1 MTFLAAPSVPDGS
14 QPLSA
19 GRSLSARPST
29 LYVSYEGL
37 LEPLGESQ
45 VLGYVDRLTT
55 AFDITII
62 SFEKIA
68 DVRDGTRMADM
79 RARLAAAGIHWVP
92 LQYHKRPPAIST
104 AFDVCRGIAA
114 ALAWSIRTGGR
125 IVHARGYVSA
135 LIALAL
141 RAMRGTL
148 LLFDMRGFWGDE
160 KVDAGHW
167 ARDSRL
173 YRMTKAFERRFFE
186 SADAIVSLTHAG
198 VREFPGLGYRI
209 RPGIPIEVIPTCTDV
224 DRFAPGS
231 KDPALAARFGL
242 TGHLVLGC
250 VGTMSNWYLR
260 EPMLDY
266 LAFLLR
272 RIDRLKILVVT
283 AEDHEEL
290 KAHAVGRGVSPERLV
305 LTRTTFSQMP
315 AFFRLMDVGMFFIKP
330 VFSKKGS
337 AATKLG
343 EFLASGVPVVI
354 NEGVGDSAEIVRGER
369 IGVVL
374 SDLDAETFA
383 GTFGQV
389 RALFDDPE
397 VRLRC
402 RHAGMTVFNQAA
414 GAAKYEAIYT
424 TMLKEAR

>member
-1 MTFLAAPSVPDGS
+1 LSV
-14 QPLSA
+14 
-19 GRSLSARPST
+19 RPST

-45 VLGYVDRLTT
+45 VLGYVNRLTPV
-55 AFDITII
+55 FDITII
-62 SFEKIA
+62 SFEKSA

-79 RARLAAAGIHWVP
+79 RARLAAAGIHWKP
-92 LQYHKRPPAIST
+92 LRYTKRPPALST
-104 AFDVCRGIAA
+104 AYDVCRGIAT
-114 ALAWSIRTGGR
+114 ALGWSMRTGGR
-125 IVHARGYVSA
+125 LVHARGYVPA
-135 LIALAL
+135 LVALAL
-141 RAMRGTL
+141 RAMRGTRF
-148 LLFDMRGFWGDE
+148 LFDMRGFWADE

-173 YRMTKAFERRFFE
+173 YRMTKGFERRFFE

-209 RPGIPIEVIPTCTDV
+209 RPGIPIDVIPTCTDV
-224 DRFAPGS
+224 ERFAPGPR
-231 KDPALAARFGL
+231 DPALVARFGL
-242 TGHLVLGC
+242 GGHLVLGC
-250 VGTMSNWYLR
+250 VGTMSNWYMR

-283 AEDHEEL
+283 GEDHEAL
-290 KAHAVGRGVSPERLV
+290 RAHAVRRGVDPDRFV
-305 LTRTTFSQMP
+305 LTRTTFLQMP

-354 NEGVGDSAEIVRGER
+354 NDGVGDSAEIVRDER
-369 IGVVL
+369 VGVVL
-374 SDLDAETFA
+374 PRLDEEMFEQ
-383 GTFGQV
+383 TFGQV
-389 RALFDDPE
+389 RALFDDAE
-397 VRLRC
+397 VRRRC
-402 RHAGMTVFNQAA
+402 RQAAMTVFDQSA

-424 TMLKEAR
+424 TMLKETR